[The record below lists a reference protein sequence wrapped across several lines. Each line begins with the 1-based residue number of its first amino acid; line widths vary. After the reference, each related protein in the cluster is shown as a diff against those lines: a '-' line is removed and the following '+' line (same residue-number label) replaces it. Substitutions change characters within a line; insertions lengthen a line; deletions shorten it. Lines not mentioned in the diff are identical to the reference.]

1 MQLPRAGSRNGH
13 THASQQNS
21 HCIIHDAPRIHAG
34 FLRFPPQ
41 EHSSALRGT
50 CRGNGASSAFF
61 TESFHQSGCR
71 EGRQRLRNNGLRR
84 CPRQTARGRTPQG
97 APGQET
103 HPGRLPDHGTA
114 QPGRPHCGGR
124 GGQQGQSQRF
134 LPARS
139 RKFGTP
145 VSLHQGD
152 EAALVADVLLVRRR
166 AHTEGSKADL
176 KNISARNTTGSSKF
190 RLGVIAGPEAL
201 ESRGLEQAL
210 AGRVAELATSESY
223 QQSHRR
229 STEVRRSQSSSSRR
243 SSAKSRKSS
252 KSSRHSGSSRSRKK

>member
-1 MQLPRAGSRNGH
+1 MRHSKTVIALFMMLLGFTQVSCASHHRSTVPPSGEPAEEMEPAAPSSLRVFTNPDAGKGGGAYGTTACAVVRDRQHVAGRLKERLDRKL
-13 THASQQNS
+13 TQ
-21 HCIIHDAPRIHAG
+21 AG
-34 FLRFPPQ
+34 FQITEQPSRADRIV
-41 EHSSALRGT
+41 EVEVVSRGRASDSSLRGAI
-50 CRGNGASSAFF
+50 N
-61 TESFHQSGCR
+61 
-71 EGRQRLRNNGLRR
+71 
-84 CPRQTARGRTPQG
+84 QG
-97 APGQET
+97 
-103 HPGRLPDHGTA
+103 
-114 QPGRPHCGGR
+114 
-124 GGQQGQSQRF
+124 
-134 LPARS
+134 
-139 RKFGTP
+139 FGTP
-145 VSLHQGD
+145 VSLHQGN